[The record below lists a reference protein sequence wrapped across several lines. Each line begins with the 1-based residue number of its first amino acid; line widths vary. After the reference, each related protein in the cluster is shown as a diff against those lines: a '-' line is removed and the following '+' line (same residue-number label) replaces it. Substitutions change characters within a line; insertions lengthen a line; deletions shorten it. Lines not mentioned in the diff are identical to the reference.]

1 MAFKSVK
8 VFEAD
13 VLVMVPDPEIV
24 EIVSLLSL
32 RSKTAGEVTTKLA
45 PSLKLVPDNN
55 LSFPAFTLIAGVFV
69 VVL

>member
-1 MAFKSVK
+1 
-8 VFEAD
+8 
-13 VLVMVPDPEIV
+13 MVPDPEIV
-24 EIVSLLSL
+24 EIVSLFPFK
-32 RSKTAGEVTTKLA
+32 SKLAGEVTTKLA